1 MDDFSFDAPSSKKND
16 FGSDDPTADFLA
28 REAAILGG
36 DADFLAG
43 LSSGS
48 AVTSP
53 TNNLGGDFES
63 NFPSFT
69 EHEASLTSPSISG
82 TARDVSAPSVT
93 VAADDDDFGAFH
105 SDYPAIE
112 TTESAPVS
120 QTFAASIPIQA
131 TGVSPGFGSP
141 SPSINRAPQFKPAEV
156 PEVVKEWREKQAT
169 IIAEKDDKSET
180 KRQETIGA
188 AHEAID
194 RFYEDYNQKK
204 AKSIAENR
212 DKEAEFLTR
221 RDDVSS
227 GTQWER
233 INRHLD
239 SSPAAVSAA
248 LKAGRRDTSRMRELL
263 RDLEKDPNAPGK

>member
-1 MDDFSFDAPSSKKND
+1 MDDFSFDAPASKTTD

-28 REAAILGG
+28 REQAILGG

-48 AVTSP
+48 APTSA
-53 TNNLGGDFES
+53 NNNNATITSDFES
-63 NFPSFT
+63 SFPSF
-69 EHEASLTSPSISG
+69 EDHDAGLTSTG
-82 TARDVSAPSVT
+82 SAVPAVT
-93 VAADDDDFGAFH
+93 VENDEFGAFH
-105 SDYPAIE
+105 SDFPEIE

-131 TGVSPGFGSP
+131 TGASNGFSP
-141 SPSINRAPQFKPAEV
+141 SPSLNRAPQFKAPEV
-156 PEVVKEWREKQAT
+156 PEVVKEWREKQSV
-169 IIAEKDDKSET
+169 IIAEKDERSEA
-180 KRQETIGA
+180 KRQQTIGA

-204 AKSIAENR
+204 AKSITENR
-212 DKEAEFLTR
+212 DKEAAFLAK

-239 SSPAAVSAA
+239 NSPAAVTAA

-263 RDLEKDPNAPGK
+263 RDLEKDPSAPGN

>member
-1 MDDFSFDAPSSKKND
+1 MDDF
-16 FGSDDPTADFLA
+16 DPTADFLA
-28 REAAILGG
+28 REQAALGG

-43 LSSGS
+43 FSSSTPTAPSSS
-48 AVTSP
+48 AAVVNDP
-53 TNNLGGDFES
+53 TLDFES
-63 NFPSFT
+63 NFPAFDNAATS
-69 EHEASLTSPSISG
+69 SITSPPMSS
-82 TARDVSAPSVT
+82 TSLHNTPSVV
-93 VAADDDDFGAFH
+93 VADDDFGAFH
-105 SDYPAIE
+105 SDFPAID
-112 TTESAPVS
+112 TSDVPAS
-120 QTFAASIPIQA
+120 QMFAASIPIQA
-131 TGVSPGFGSP
+131 TGASGFSNSP
-141 SPSINRAPQFKPAEV
+141 SPSISRAPQFKEPSQETAV
-156 PEVVKEWREKQAT
+156 PEVVREWREKQAA
-169 IIAEKDDKSET
+169 IVAEKDERSEE

-204 AKSIAENR
+204 SKSLAENR
-212 DKEAEFLTR
+212 DKEEAFLAK

-248 LKAGRRDTSRMRELL
+248 LKAGRRDTSRMRDLL

>member
-1 MDDFSFDAPSSKKND
+1 MDDFAFDAPSSGKKAN

-28 REAAILGG
+28 REQAILGG

-43 LSSGS
+43 LSTGSG
-48 AVTSP
+48 VTSP
-53 TNNLGGDFES
+53 ANNDFES
-63 NFPSFT
+63 NFPSFAD
-69 EHEASLTSPSISG
+69 HEAGITSPPVSG
-82 TARDVSAPSVT
+82 TSPGGIVPSVS
-93 VAADDDDFGAFH
+93 VAADNDDDFGAFH
-105 SDYPAIE
+105 SDFPAIE
-112 TTESAPVS
+112 TTNSAPVS

-131 TGVSPGFGSP
+131 TGASNGFTSPIP
-141 SPSINRAPQFKPAEV
+141 SMNRTPQFKAQEV
-156 PEVVKEWREKQAT
+156 PEVVKEWREKQT
-169 IIAEKDDKSET
+169 SIIADKDERSES

-188 AHEAID
+188 AHESID

-204 AKSIAENR
+204 AKSITENR
-212 DKEAEFLTR
+212 DKEAAFLAK

-239 SSPAAVSAA
+239 SSPAAVAA
-248 LKAGRRDTSRMRELL
+248 AAKAGRRDTSRMRELL

>member
-1 MDDFSFDAPSSKKND
+1 MDDFSFDAPTSKTTD

-28 REAAILGG
+28 REQAILGG

-48 AVTSP
+48 APTSSSA
-53 TNNLGGDFES
+53 NNNANTISSDFES
-63 NFPSFT
+63 SFPSFEDHDAGAT
-69 EHEASLTSPSISG
+69 LNSTGSIP
-82 TARDVSAPSVT
+82 AVT
-93 VAADDDDFGAFH
+93 VENDEFGAFH
-105 SDYPAIE
+105 SDFPEIE

-131 TGVSPGFGSP
+131 TGASNGFGSP
-141 SPSINRAPQFKPAEV
+141 SPSLNRAPQFKTPEI
-156 PEVVKEWREKQAT
+156 PEVVKEWREKQSV
-169 IIAEKDDKSET
+169 IIAEKDERSEA
-180 KRQETIGA
+180 KRQQTIGA

-204 AKSIAENR
+204 ARSITENR
-212 DKEAEFLTR
+212 DKETTFLAK

-239 SSPAAVSAA
+239 SSPAAVTAA

-263 RDLEKDPNAPGK
+263 RDLEKDPSAPGN

>member
-1 MDDFSFDAPSSKKND
+1 MDDFSFDAPTSKTTD

-28 REAAILGG
+28 REQAILGG

-43 LSSGS
+43 FSGS
-48 AVTSP
+48 APTSANA
-53 TNNLGGDFES
+53 NNTTISSDFES
-63 NFPSFT
+63 SFPSF
-69 EHEASLTSPSISG
+69 EDHDAGLTSSTGATP
-82 TARDVSAPSVT
+82 AVPSVS
-93 VAADDDDFGAFH
+93 VENDEFGAFH
-105 SDYPAIE
+105 SDFPEIE
-112 TTESAPVS
+112 TESAPVS

-131 TGVSPGFGSP
+131 TGASAGFRSP
-141 SPSINRAPQFKPAEV
+141 SPTMSRAPQFRAPEV
-156 PEVVKEWREKQAT
+156 PEVVKEWREKQSV
-169 IIAEKDDKSET
+169 IIAEKDEKSEA
-180 KRQETIGA
+180 KRQQTIGA

-204 AKSIAENR
+204 AKSITENR
-212 DKEAEFLTR
+212 DKEAEFLAK

-239 SSPAAVSAA
+239 SSPAAVTAA

-263 RDLEKDPNAPGK
+263 RDLEKDPSAPGN

>member
-1 MDDFSFDAPSSKKND
+1 MDDF
-16 FGSDDPTADFLA
+16 DPTADFLA
-28 REAAILGG
+28 REQAALGG
-36 DADFLAG
+36 DTDFLSGFTSAPT
-43 LSSGS
+43 SSTAHDS
-48 AVTSP
+48 AQ
-53 TNNLGGDFES
+53 DFES
-63 NFPSFT
+63 SFPSFDNVT
-69 EHEASLTSPSISG
+69 SSITSPPMSNSSHI
-82 TARDVSAPSVT
+82 APSVV
-93 VAADDDDFGAFH
+93 VADNDDDFGAFH
-105 SDYPAIE
+105 SDFPAIE
-112 TTESAPVS
+112 TSDVPAS

-131 TGVSPGFGSP
+131 TGASGFSNP
-141 SPSINRAPQFKPAEV
+141 ASSPSISRAPQFKSQTQEAV
-156 PEVVKEWREKQAT
+156 PEIIKEWRDKQAA
-169 IIAEKDDKSET
+169 IVADKDERSEV

-204 AKSIAENR
+204 SKSIAENR
-212 DKEAEFLTR
+212 DKEEAFLAK

-239 SSPAAVSAA
+239 SSPAAVTAA

>member
-1 MDDFSFDAPSSKKND
+1 MDDFFDAPASKTTD

-28 REAAILGG
+28 REQAILGG

-43 LSSGS
+43 LSGS
-48 AVTSP
+48 APTSA
-53 TNNLGGDFES
+53 NNNTISSDFES
-63 NFPSFT
+63 SFPSF
-69 EHEASLTSPSISG
+69 EDHDAGLTSSSSHNLNSNNNNG
-82 TARDVSAPSVT
+82 TPSVT
-93 VAADDDDFGAFH
+93 VENDEFGAFH
-105 SDYPAIE
+105 SDFPEIE
-112 TTESAPVS
+112 TESAPVS

-131 TGVSPGFGSP
+131 TGTSSGFRSP
-141 SPSINRAPQFKPAEV
+141 SPTLNRTPQFKTQEV
-156 PEVVKEWREKQAT
+156 PEVVKEWREKQSV
-169 IIAEKDDKSET
+169 IIAEKDERSEV

-204 AKSIAENR
+204 AKSITENR
-212 DKEAEFLTR
+212 DKEAEFLAK

-239 SSPAAVSAA
+239 SSPAAITAA

-263 RDLEKDPNAPGK
+263 RDLEKDPSAPGN